1 MRVSN
6 VGFSAVAAL
15 TIIFALLG
23 ERSSQA
29 QKADR
34 PVRMQITGT
43 VTEIGGLTPL
53 TVSTDKDEK
62 WKLGFSQSIVQ
73 NEDVHIRGNA
83 DIAWVQ
89 PGFVVRM
96 SAKINP
102 KKGVFL
108 EPVSNFEVIT
118 LRPEIEYGI
127 HNEDKPFEGTFESK
141 TVEKKTQKSPEEI
154 TATIVGE
161 IASIK
166 SGKISVKV
174 PGSKTLKGELAEKCK
189 VTVDVDMPQ
198 LIRVG
203 DKVTIEGTHY
213 EYQKPDGGAAGI
225 GAIDKIEVDAA
236 AKFELMK
243 PTKKG
248 ARPYDNAK
256 PGDNKSGDDPK
267 AKPEEKGAAKPASAK
282 PEASKPAK
290 PGEKPAAEPKKK
302 P

>member
-1 MRVSN
+1 MRVSTL
-6 VGFSAVAAL
+6 GLAAVAAL
-15 TIIFALLG
+15 TIGFTFAL
-23 ERSSQA
+23 ERSSLA

-43 VTEIGGLTPL
+43 VKEVGGLFPL
-53 TVSTDKDEK
+53 TVTTDKDEN

-73 NEDVHIRGNA
+73 NEDVHVRGDA
-83 DIAWVQ
+83 DLAWVQ

-96 SAKINP
+96 TAKVNT

-108 EPVSNFEVIT
+108 EPVSSFEVIT

-127 HNEDKPFEGTFESK
+127 HNENEEKSTDGLFENK
-141 TVEKKTQKSPEEI
+141 TVQKKKLPEEM

-161 IASIK
+161 IASLK

-174 PGSKTLKGELAEKCK
+174 PGAKTLKGELAEKCK
-189 VTVDVDMPQ
+189 ITVDVDQPQ
-198 LIRVG
+198 FIRVG

-225 GAIDKIEVDAA
+225 GSIDKIEVDAA
-236 AKFELMK
+236 AKFEPMK

-248 ARPYDNAK
+248 AKPYDNAK
-256 PGDNKSGDDPK
+256 PGDDTK
-267 AKPEEKGAAKPASAK
+267 AAKPDEKGSKPEEKGAAKPGA
-282 PEASKPAK
+282 AK
-290 PGEKPAAEPKKK
+290 PGEKAAVEPKKK